1 MSGLDK
7 KIVVNDAT
15 SQLDRWLPALAADY
29 AKVDGR
35 SLSELLDFA
44 PRFGSLINFYDLENQ
59 VDGDWTP
66 FFTTDPAVL
75 LASREAIDLDEIE
88 AQFARLE
95 RLTIETPSFD
105 RKFELFRSAF
115 DLILKLARQLDF
127 CLKLVES
134 SEPGETTRQLRQAIV
149 TEIEDTLGEQL
160 RKLKAYDL
168 GAGLPEALG
177 PPVGLDY
184 QDFSPIWQMNA
195 VGPNGSIYRGRTGQ
209 RKIAQA
215 LPNLSEILGPYVY
228 ALSDLKSLA
237 QANLPAAL
245 EAGGHK
251 PQIAL
256 YIAFVTL
263 FQTAQETINSFSSRY
278 SHFYYHDVLRES
290 LRRAIPDTVF
300 LSFTLDE
307 QQNLFRSVVPR
318 DTLFP
323 AGQDLDDRTI
333 LYGSDKDLLVTSAV
347 LQKLRTLRVIRGKLI
362 PQLLDSPRVVLR
374 VLSSEIAVPETPA
387 TQTPWTT
394 FGEAQVG
401 ETESQVTEPAILGFA
416 VASQYLWMT
425 GGERTCGVSFRCS
438 PESSVSLLE
447 LLDRLSLVTSL
458 PVEEIF
464 QTVLRKAFTLY
475 VSMSAGWFQI
485 EKYCPTNMTL
495 DPGGEVAFGLEFKLP
510 ASVPPI
516 VAYDPDHEDPPD
528 DGSAAVVT
536 ADPIIYASNPAP
548 LLPTLKAYLNQ
559 APIQLSGDGGTVE
572 VYPISLLGGLE
583 ITSFLINVCVW
594 GLAGLQLVN
603 TDGEI
608 DPGAPFSLF
617 GGLPVVGSYL
627 SIRHDELF
635 AKSLN
640 RLRLSINWFNLPPNE
655 DGFKGYYKDYVIGLN
670 GEYECN
676 LLNNAVFHGD
686 LSIQNPGRWF
696 LSSSPDCPEP
706 PPAVDVLLF
715 RTKQQCY
722 ETRPAAPLCPA
733 TDFETLKV
741 CRSTPPPYYDF
752 SQSAIKLVLTAPSYA
767 FGNDLFPQNVLNA
780 VLEDLPDTD
789 FCTDRCLSQCLVL
802 LAASQCLESC
812 LVCLDNCAKQSPPD
826 PACVD
831 ACVSGCLTCLQEKAN
846 QCLEKCLAESSG
858 LLVREK
864 FQLVMYRLKTCPS
877 MPEPQQ
883 QECFIE
889 CIVLLEEVLL
899 EEISECEK
907 QCLERASTILEAI
920 ICVLICVSACQ
931 ETPET
936 QCLIDGL
943 GTCKQRL
950 DAAYAACLEKCMRD
964 CLSLKKTIK
973 YPNDPYLP
981 QATSVTVSYSTQCLS
996 PPATPEDGCAMFFP
1010 LWPFGGY
1017 DQASPSQENPS
1028 WLLPRFFDPGN
1039 LYLGFKALLPPQT
1052 LTLLFQMTAVG
1063 GEGSFNLPPV
1073 AWEYLSNNQWHRLP
1087 ASSILTDQTN
1097 GLQNSGIISLDLPA
1111 FDPTNNTVLS
1121 ADNQWLRASV
1131 ADLAGQFPKTAGIY
1145 PHTVLATWRENEN
1158 SGENLAHPLPP
1169 FTITS
1174 TIEDLPAIISIVQP
1188 IESFGGRPPETRST
1202 FEIRVGE
1209 RLRHKERAIL
1219 DWDYERLVLERFPAV
1234 WKARTLPARNRE
1246 QGDDPG
1252 HVLVVI
1258 VPGPDTLTATDPTIP
1273 AASNEMLAQIQAYL
1287 KGLASPFIQLQVVN
1301 PLYVRIEVNA
1311 VVQFREDSN
1320 AGAPVQRLNDELV
1333 LYLSPWFYDAARAA
1347 KGGRYVSEADISEF
1361 IQTRPYVAEMISISL
1376 DYEPDR
1382 EPLEWYFLT
1391 SAQQHQI
1398 RADAPVGL
1406 YR

>member
-1 MSGLDK
+1 M
-7 KIVVNDAT
+7 I
-15 SQLDRWLPALAADY
+15 
-29 AKVDGR
+29 
-35 SLSELLDFA
+35 
-44 PRFGSLINFYDLENQ
+44 
-59 VDGDWTP
+59 
-66 FFTTDPAVL
+66 
-75 LASREAIDLDEIE
+75 LASRDAIDLDEIE
-88 AQFARLE
+88 AEFARLE
-95 RLTIETPSFD
+95 RLTLETQSFD
-105 RKFELFRSAF
+105 RKFELFRSSF
-115 DLILKLARQLDF
+115 DLILRLARQLDF
-127 CLKLVES
+127 CLKLLEL

-177 PPVGLDY
+177 RPVGLDY
-184 QDFSPIWQMNA
+184 QDFSPIWQMKA

-209 RKIAQA
+209 RKIARA
-215 LPNLSEILGPYVY
+215 LPNLSQILSPHVY
-228 ALSDLKSLA
+228 ALSDLKSFA

-245 EAGGHK
+245 EAGSHK

-263 FQTAQETINSFSSRY
+263 FQTAQETINTFSSRY

-290 LRRAIPDTVF
+290 LRRAIPDSVF

-307 QQNLFRSVVPR
+307 QENLFSTVVPR
-318 DTLFP
+318 DTLFF

-333 LYGSDKDLLVTSAV
+333 LYGSDKDLLVTSAA
-347 LQKLRTLRVIRGKLI
+347 LQKLRTLRVIRGKLV
-362 PQLLDSPRVVLR
+362 PELPDSPRVVLR
-374 VLSSEIAVPETPA
+374 VLSSEISVSETPA
-387 TQTPWTT
+387 AQTPWPT
-394 FGEAQVG
+394 FGKAQVG
-401 ETESQVTEPAILGFA
+401 ETESQVTEPSMLGFA
-416 VASQYLWMT
+416 IASQYLWMS
-425 GGERTCGVSFRCS
+425 GGGRTCGISFRCS
-438 PESSVSLLE
+438 PESSARLLE
-447 LLDRLSLVTSL
+447 LLDCLSLATSL
-458 PVEEIF
+458 PVEKIF
-464 QTVLRKAFTLY
+464 QTVVGKAFALY
-475 VSMSAGWFQI
+475 VSMSAGWFHI
-485 EKYCPTNMTL
+485 EKYCATKMTL
-495 DPGGEVAFGLEFKLP
+495 DPAGEIAFSLEFKLP
-510 ASVPPI
+510 ATVPPI
-516 VAYDPDHEDPPD
+516 VAYDPANEDPPD

-548 LLPTLKAYLNQ
+548 LLPTLKAYLSQ
-559 APIQLSGDGGTVE
+559 APVQLSGDGGTVE
-572 VYPISLLGGLE
+572 VYPISLFGGLE
-583 ITSFLINVCVW
+583 ITSFLIDVSVW

-608 DPGAPFSLF
+608 DPSAPFSLF

-635 AKSLN
+635 AKNLK

-676 LLNNAVFHGD
+676 LFNNAVFHSS

-696 LSSSPDCPEP
+696 LSSSPDCPDPP

-715 RTKQQCY
+715 RTKPQCC
-722 ETRPAAPLCPA
+722 ETQPAAALCPA
-733 TDFETLKV
+733 TDFDTLKV
-741 CRSTPPPYYDF
+741 CRSTTPPYYDF
-752 SQSAIKLVLTAPSYA
+752 SQSAIKLELTAPPYA

-789 FCTDRCLSQCLVL
+789 FCTDRCLSECHVL

-812 LVCLDNCAKQSPPD
+812 LVCLDNCAKQLPSD
-826 PACVD
+826 RSCVET
-831 ACVSGCLTCLQEKAN
+831 CVSACLTCLQEKAN
-846 QCLEKCLAESSG
+846 QCLERCLAESSG
-858 LLVREK
+858 LVIREK
-864 FQLVMYRLKTCPS
+864 LQLVMERLKTCPS
-877 MPEPQQ
+877 MPEPK
-883 QECFIE
+883 QEQCFIE
-889 CIVLLEEVLL
+889 CVLLLEEVLL
-899 EEISECEK
+899 EEVSECEK
-907 QCLERASTILEAI
+907 HCIEKCTTILEAI
-920 ICVLICVSACQ
+920 ICVLICVGACK
-931 ETPET
+931 EMPGT

-943 GTCKQRL
+943 VTCKQRL

-996 PPATPEDGCAMFFP
+996 PPATAEDGCAMFFH

-1017 DQASPSQENPS
+1017 DQASPSQEKPS
-1028 WLLPRFFDPGN
+1028 WLLPRFSDPGN
-1039 LYLGFKALLPPQT
+1039 LYLGFNALLPPQT
-1052 LTLLFQMTAVG
+1052 LNLLFQMTAGG
-1063 GEGSFNLPPV
+1063 GEGSVNLPPV
-1073 AWEYLSNNQWHRLP
+1073 AWEYLSGNQWRRLP
-1087 ASSILTDQTN
+1087 APSILTDQTN

-1111 FDPTNNTVLS
+1111 FDPANNTVLS

-1131 ADLAGQFPKTAGIY
+1131 AELAGQFPKTAGIY
-1145 PHTVLATWRENEN
+1145 PHALLATWRDNDN
-1158 SGENLAHPLPP
+1158 SGENRAHPLPP

-1174 TIEDLPAIISIVQP
+1174 AVEDLPAIISIVQP
-1188 IESFGGRPPETRST
+1188 MESFGGRPPETRST

-1234 WKARTLPARNRE
+1234 WKVRTLPARDRE
-1246 QGDDPG
+1246 QGDDPSS
-1252 HVLVVI
+1252 VLVVI
-1258 VPGPDTLTATDPTIP
+1258 VPGPDGLAVTDPTVP

-1320 AGAPVQRLNDELV
+1320 AGAPARRLNDELV

-1361 IQTRPYVAEMISISL
+1361 IQTRPYVVEMISISL
-1376 DYEPDR
+1376 DYEPER

-1398 RADAPVGL
+1398 RAAVSGGP
-1406 YR
+1406 Y

>member
-1 MSGLDK
+1 MSRLDK

-15 SQLDRWLPALAADY
+15 SQYDRWLPALAADY

-44 PRFGSLINFYDLENQ
+44 PRFGRLINFYDLENQ

-66 FFTTDPAVL
+66 FFTTDPAVI
-75 LASREAIDLDEIE
+75 LASRDATDLDGIE
-88 AQFARLE
+88 AEFARLE
-95 RLTIETPSFD
+95 RLTLETPSFD

-127 CLKLVES
+127 CLKLVEL
-134 SEPGETTRQLRQAIV
+134 SEPGETTRQLRHAIV

-177 PPVGLDY
+177 RTVGLDY
-184 QDFSPIWQMNA
+184 EGFSPIWRMNA

-209 RKIAQA
+209 RKIVRA
-215 LPNLSEILGPYVY
+215 LPNLSQILGPHVY
-228 ALSDLKSLA
+228 ALSDLKSFA

-245 EAGGHK
+245 EAGNHK

-256 YIAFVTL
+256 YIAFITL

-290 LRRAIPDTVF
+290 LRRAIPDSVF

-307 QQNLFRSVVPR
+307 QENLLSTVVPR

-362 PQLLDSPRVVLR
+362 PQLSDSPRVVLR
-374 VLSSEIAVPETPA
+374 VLSSEISAPETPVA
-387 TQTPWTT
+387 QTPWAT
-394 FGEAQVG
+394 FGEAQVR
-401 ETESQVTEPAILGFA
+401 ETEGEVTQLAMLGFA

-425 GGERTCGVSFRCS
+425 GGGRICGISFRCS
-438 PESSVSLLE
+438 PETSTRLIE
-447 LLDRLSLVTSL
+447 LLDRLSLATAL
-458 PVEEIF
+458 PVEQIF
-464 QTVLRKAFTLY
+464 ETVLVEAFTLY

-485 EKYCPTNMTL
+485 EKYCATKMTL
-495 DPGGEVAFGLEFKLP
+495 DPGSEVAFGLEFELP

-516 VAYDPDHEDPPD
+516 VAYDPTNEDAPD

-536 ADPIIYASNPAP
+536 ANPVIYASNPDP
-548 LLPTLKAYLNQ
+548 TLPTLKAYLSQ
-559 APIQLSGDGGTVE
+559 APIQLSGGGGTVD

-583 ITSFLINVCVW
+583 ITSFLIDVSVW
-594 GLAGLQLVN
+594 GLTGLQLVN

-608 DPGAPFSLF
+608 DPSAPFSLF

-670 GEYECN
+670 GENECN
-676 LLNNAVFHGD
+676 LFNNAVFHGD
-686 LSIQNPGRWF
+686 LTVQNPGRWF
-696 LSSSPDCPEP
+696 LSKPPNCPDPP

-715 RTKQQCY
+715 RTKPQCY
-722 ETRPAAPLCPA
+722 ETQPAAALCPA
-733 TDFETLKV
+733 TEFDTLKV

-752 SQSAIKLVLTAPSYA
+752 SQSAIKLVLTAPAYA
-767 FGNDLFPQNVLNA
+767 FGNDIFPQNVLNA
-780 VLEDLPDTD
+780 VLEDLPDTN
-789 FCTDRCLSQCLVL
+789 FCDDKCLSECVVL
-802 LAASQCLESC
+802 LAASRCLDNC
-812 LVCLDNCAKQSPPD
+812 LVCLGNCTEQSATD
-826 PACVD
+826 PSCAET
-831 ACVSGCLTCLQEKAN
+831 CVSVCLRCLQDTAI
-846 QCLEKCLAESSG
+846 QCLEKCQAESRG
-858 LLVREK
+858 LSIEEK
-864 FQLVMYRLKTCPS
+864 LQLVMDRLKTCLSLPD
-877 MPEPQQ
+877 QKQ
-883 QECFIE
+883 CVIE
-889 CIVLLEEVLL
+889 CIILLEESLL
-899 EEISECEK
+899 EEIPECAKHCIEK
-907 QCLERASTILEAI
+907 SMTILEAI
-920 ICVLICVSACQ
+920 LCVLICVSECQ
-931 ETPET
+931 ETPGT
-936 QCLIDGL
+936 QCLVDGL
-943 GTCKQRL
+943 VTCKQRL
-950 DAAYAACLEKCMRD
+950 DAAYAACLEKCMQD
-964 CLSLKKTIK
+964 CLSLKKTIR

-981 QATSVTVSYSTQCLS
+981 QATSVSVSYSAKCKS
-996 PPATPEDGCAMFFP
+996 PPANTEQGCGMFFH
-1010 LWPFGGY
+1010 LWPFDGY
-1017 DQASPSQENPS
+1017 DQISLSQEKPS
-1028 WLLPRFFDPGN
+1028 WLLPRFSNPGN
-1039 LYLGFKALLPPQT
+1039 LYLGFNTLFPPQT
-1052 LTLLFQMTAVG
+1052 LTLLFQMTAG
-1063 GEGSFNLPPV
+1063 GEGSVNLPPV
-1073 AWEYLSNNQWHRLP
+1073 AWEYLSRNHWHRLP
-1087 ASSILTDQTN
+1087 APSILTDQTN

-1111 FDPTNNTVLS
+1111 FDPANNTVLS

-1131 ADLAGQFPKTAGIY
+1131 TEMAGKFPKTAGIY
-1145 PHTVLATWRENEN
+1145 SHAVLATWRDNDN
-1158 SGENLAHPLPP
+1158 SGENLATPLPP
-1169 FTITS
+1169 FSITS
-1174 TIEDLPAIISIVQP
+1174 AVEDLPAINSIVQP
-1188 IESFGGRPPETRST
+1188 MESFGGRPPETRST
-1202 FEIRVGE
+1202 FEVRVGE

-1219 DWDYERLVLERFPAV
+1219 DWDYERLVLDQFPAV
-1234 WKARTLPARNRE
+1234 WKVQTLPARDRE

-1252 HVLVVI
+1252 NVLVVI
-1258 VPGPDTLTATDPTIP
+1258 VPGSDGLAVKDPTVP
-1273 AASNEMLAQIQAYL
+1273 AAGHELLAQIQAYL

-1301 PLYVRIEVNA
+1301 PIYVRITVNA
-1311 VVQFREDSN
+1311 VVEFRGESD
-1320 AGAPVQRLNDELV
+1320 AGAPLQRLNDELV
-1333 LYLSPWFYDAARAA
+1333 KYLSPWFYDAARAV

-1376 DYEPDR
+1376 DYEPKR

-1398 RADAPVGL
+1398 RAVVPGGP
-1406 YR
+1406 Y